1 MKLLCG
7 YSLSSSKFCLSDTDL
22 YVIGVH
28 LSQAVEREGYRGDS
42 SLYRSLKTK
51 YPVIQVKNKNL
62 VEGLKT
68 ELNSHSS
75 WLDNQSLQQYYEFI
89 SRVGCIY
96 HVKKKWCYYNCAWM
110 ADLGVWKIRK
120 VLLRIS
126 YAERT
131 YTLERNPEYQKERR
145 RMMVFIRNMLK
156 GSIIR
161 PALDMLIFI
170 WKL

>member
-1 MKLLCG
+1 
-7 YSLSSSKFCLSDTDL
+7 
-22 YVIGVH
+22 
-28 LSQAVEREGYRGDS
+28 
-42 SLYRSLKTK
+42 
-51 YPVIQVKNKNL
+51 
-62 VEGLKT
+62 
-68 ELNSHSS
+68 
-75 WLDNQSLQQYYEFI
+75 
-89 SRVGCIY
+89 
-96 HVKKKWCYYNCAWM
+96 M

-170 WKL
+170 